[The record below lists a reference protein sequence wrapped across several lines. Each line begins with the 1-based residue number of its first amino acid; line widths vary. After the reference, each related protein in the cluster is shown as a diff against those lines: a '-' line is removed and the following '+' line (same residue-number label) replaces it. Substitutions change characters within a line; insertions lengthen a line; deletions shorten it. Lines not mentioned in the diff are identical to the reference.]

1 WEDVGRYYWNLIRD
15 QLVPDE
21 SIRRAANEALTGV
34 DRKDSRG
41 GVGALS
47 EYVVKTPRYVA
58 LECGTH
64 GYKPYRVDRVLA
76 RRFGDC
82 KDKASLIHA
91 MLEAAGGDSRLLL
104 LRMRHLGE
112 IGQEPASLAPFN
124 HAIAYVPKYQLF
136 LDGTAEFHGTKKL
149 PSADTSAS
157 VLVVEPDR
165 PSTFLTTP
173 EATPEDNATALT
185 MKVKLA
191 PE

>member
-82 KDKASLIHA
+82 KDKASLMTA
-91 MLEAAGGDSRLLL
+91 MLKVAGVDARMVLLQ
-104 LRMRHLGE
+104 MRSLGKLDP
-112 IGQEPASLAPFN
+112 EPASLSAFN
-124 HAIAYVPKYQLF
+124 HAIVYVPKFKLF
-136 LDGTAEFHGTKKL
+136 LDG
-149 PSADTSAS
+149 
-157 VLVVEPDR
+157 
-165 PSTFLTTP
+165 
-173 EATPEDNATALT
+173 
-185 MKVKLA
+185 
-191 PE
+191 